1 MASTTLS
8 LVALSSVCVLLMHP
22 APPSAQT
29 APPHAAPPKAGPWN
43 NSVVVD
49 RVAVDGAAGAAS
61 TLATFTGSDVASIAR
76 MKDGRLAVAFQ
87 GYPPNDKQRFDRAAV
102 RFSSDEGRTWT
113 AAEPIVVDN
122 LDAGL
127 APPFDPTLV
136 ALPDGRIR
144 LYFISYMK
152 SDALPTAT
160 AVYSAVSAD
169 GVRYAFEPGARFT
182 VDGRIVLDASAA
194 LHDGVFHLIVPDNG
208 TASEFLERRERGEP
222 VPGGNGY
229 HAVSTD
235 GLVFERAADLPI
247 SPANNRWWGNLLSD
261 GAQLLF
267 FGTGPGPWPLASTDG
282 LHWAAPAKPLAI
294 AGVDPSA
301 IKLRDGAWLLLSTK
315 EPSGT
320 APAADRTKKE

>member
-1 MASTTLS
+1 MALTRDFKET
-8 LVALSSVCVLLMHP
+8 VAARVQNDPAFAQALL
-22 APPSAQT
+22 
-29 APPHAAPPKAGPWN
+29 
-43 NSVVVD
+43 
-49 RVAVDGAAGAAS
+49 
-61 TLATFTGSDVASIAR
+61 
-76 MKDGRLAVAFQ
+76 
-87 GYPPNDKQRFDRAAV
+87 
-102 RFSSDEGRTWT
+102 DE
-113 AAEPIVVDN
+113 
-122 LDAGL
+122 
-127 APPFDPTLV
+127 
-136 ALPDGRIR
+136 
-144 LYFISYMK
+144 
-152 SDALPTAT
+152 
-160 AVYSAVSAD
+160 AVSLFVKGD
-169 GVRYAFEPGARFT
+169 P
-182 VDGRIVLDASAA
+182 DSAK
-194 LHDGVFHLIVPDNG
+194 LILRD
-208 TASEFLERRERGEP
+208 RQKM
-222 VPGGNGY
+222 